1 MTEYIE
7 LNVIIEGS
15 VGGTTRTMTLKSK
28 SDNISEDF
36 KDRVWSDHHIDVD
49 DL

>member
-7 LNVIIEGS
+7 INMRIEGS
-15 VGGTTRTMTLKSK
+15 VGGTTRTMTLKNK
-28 SDNISEDF
+28 SGILSEDF
-36 KDRVWSDHHIDVD
+36 KDMVWSDHHIDVD